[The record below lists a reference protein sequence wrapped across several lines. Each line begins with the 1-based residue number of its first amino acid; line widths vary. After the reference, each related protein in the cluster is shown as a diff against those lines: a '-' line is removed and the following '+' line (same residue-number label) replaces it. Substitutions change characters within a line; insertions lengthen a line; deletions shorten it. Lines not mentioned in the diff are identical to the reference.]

1 VQFWQEAKSLLE
13 YVVLSDNEATV
24 AGGAIYLSGRDTGL
38 SILESTLTK
47 NKANKG
53 AVLGMSCIDYLAPVS
68 RSITIASSSMIG
80 NGGDDNISVIHGCGQ
95 TSLTIDTST
104 VAQNTANAMG
114 GILYFADSQLN
125 NTSTLT
131 INSST
136 VVENKIAPA
145 LTYDALGL
153 LSLNSSIIA
162 FNDMGCASQNGKL
175 DTL

>member
-1 VQFWQEAKSLLE
+1 MPPSTTIDGNLKRIFNTAVDKKGLTLRNLILTRGKADLGGAIFAGGQITLE

-114 GILYFADSQLN
+114 GILY
-125 NTSTLT
+125 
-131 INSST
+131 
-136 VVENKIAPA
+136 
-145 LTYDALGL
+145 
-153 LSLNSSIIA
+153 LSLIHI
-162 FNDMGCASQNGKL
+162 
-175 DTL
+175 